1 MKNALRDEIKQ
12 KRRAYSFENTNNQ
25 IVKNLINSS
34 VYQKSK
40 NIMLYYPLKY
50 EVNLLEILKD
60 DTKSFYLPKIIK
72 DEMLCCPYKIGD
84 ALTLSSFKTKE
95 PLTLSID
102 KNTIDLVI
110 VPALCCDKN
119 NFRLGYG
126 KGYYDRFLK
135 DFDGETATCI
145 PKDFIVKTVYPE
157 NHDIKIK
164 YIITD

>member
-12 KRRAYSFENTNNQ
+12 KRRAYSFENTSNQ
-25 IVKNLINSS
+25 IVKNLINSF

-72 DEMLCCPYKIGD
+72 DEMLCCPYKVGD
-84 ALTLSSFKTKE
+84 ELTLSSFKTKE
-95 PLTLSID
+95 PLTMSAD

-135 DFDGETATCI
+135 DFNGNTIVCI
-145 PKDFIVKTVYPE
+145 PKEFIVDTVYPE
-157 NHDIKIK
+157 EHDIKIK
-164 YIITD
+164 YIITE

>member
-1 MKNALRDEIKQ
+1 MKNALRDVIKQ
-12 KRRAYSFENTNNQ
+12 MRRAYSFENTNNQ

-72 DEMLCCPYKIGD
+72 DEMLCCPYKVGD
-84 ALTLSSFKTKE
+84 ELILSSFKTKE
-95 PLTLSID
+95 PLTMSAD

-135 DFDGETATCI
+135 DFKGNTIVCI
-145 PKDFIVKTVYPE
+145 PKDFIVDTVYPE